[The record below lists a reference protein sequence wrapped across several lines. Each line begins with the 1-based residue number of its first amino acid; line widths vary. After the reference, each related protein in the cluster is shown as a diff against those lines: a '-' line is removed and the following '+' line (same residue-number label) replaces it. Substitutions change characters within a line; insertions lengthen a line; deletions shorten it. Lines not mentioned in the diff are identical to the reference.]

1 MNRSSVGKQSF
12 MYSVNNHQCPLC
24 PRPSARDGGIGIYRH
39 SHCSGGN
46 QRHRPPR
53 TALRGGDQCS
63 MTQLF

>member
-39 SHCSGGN
+39 SHCSGGE
-46 QRHRPPR
+46 PE
-53 TALRGGDQCS
+53 
-63 MTQLF
+63 TQTPQDSPKGR